1 MWWKR
6 RIFGL
11 VSSLMVLSALPLS
24 NLKAELIDKI
34 IAHVNDDIIT
44 LSELNE
50 RTEAFVTSRKQ
61 NPFLRDHDQA
71 LAAVR
76 REILDNLI
84 NDRLTAQE
92 ISRLKISVR
101 DSEIE
106 AVIANL
112 LRENNLTQEALE
124 AQLRKEGKTMED
136 LRQQIRR
143 TLEQNQLINREVRS
157 KTVVTDELVESY
169 YQSHL
174 EEFQAKERWRLQ
186 DIFLPFP
193 PGGSGEDKAR
203 LKDLAGQIL
212 NRLQQGANF
221 AQVAQRYSRG
231 PGAEQGGDLGFFN
244 KGELDPILEKA
255 VAKLKKNEITPVTE
269 TEMGLHIIKVTELDS
284 TPPKPLAEVRE
295 SIYGQLYQRE
305 LDYKYREWISSLR
318 ERSYVKIDYQP

>member
-1 MWWKR
+1 MWWER
-6 RIFGL
+6 RILGL
-11 VSSLMVLSALPLS
+11 FFYLMVLSVLPLS
-24 NLKAELIDKI
+24 NLKADLVDRI

-50 RTEAFVTSRKQ
+50 RTEAFVASRKQ
-61 NPFLRDHDQA
+61 NPFLREQDQS
-71 LAAVR
+71 LAAIR

-92 ISRLKISVR
+92 ISRLNISVR
-101 DSEIE
+101 DSEIDE
-106 AVIANL
+106 VLANL
-112 LRENNLTQEALE
+112 LRENNLTQEAME
-124 AQLRKEGKTMED
+124 AQLRKEGKTTED
-136 LRQQIRR
+136 LRQKIRR
-143 TLEQNQLINREVRS
+143 TLEQNQLINRAVRS

-193 PGGSGEDKAR
+193 AGGSVEDKAR
-203 LKDLAGQIL
+203 LQDLAGQIF
-212 NRLQQGANF
+212 NRLQQGADF

-255 VAKLKKNEITPVTE
+255 VTKLKKNEITPVIE
-269 TEMGLHIIKVTELDS
+269 TEMGLHIIRVTEVES
-284 TPPKPLAEVRE
+284 TPPKPLEEVRE
-295 SIYGQLYQRE
+295 SIYGHLYQRE